1 MTQQELIARIGE
13 IYAENLE
20 IARKKNSD
28 YADDTDAFKNLNAC
42 EMYGVPAEKGVLVRM
57 SDKMTRISNL
67 IGRQAAVADETVLDT
82 LRDLSVYATLL
93 MVLMESKQSTNHTP
107 PPPPQSPASPTQTP
121 QNL

>member
-1 MTQQELIARIGE
+1 MTQQELLKRIEE

-28 YADDTDAFKNLNAC
+28 YADNTDAFKNLNAC

-67 IGRQAAVADETVLDT
+67 IGREAMVADETVLDT

-93 MVLMESKQSTNHTP
+93 MVLMESKQSTTGT
-107 PPPPQSPASPTQTP
+107 PPPQSPPPVIPA
-121 QNL
+121 